1 MNKLAICWA
10 DDLSS
15 SGKWQAWLA
24 MEEHDGMDSVSVG
37 DSHLSY
43 STNTESKSSSSSKSC
58 SSSSSIKTVSLL
70 DRLHTPSASTSH
82 KELWVEIKNNR

>member
-1 MNKLAICWA
+1 MNKLATCRA

-37 DSHLSY
+37 DRHFVL
-43 STNTESKSSSSSKSC
+43 
-58 SSSSSIKTVSLL
+58 
-70 DRLHTPSASTSH
+70 
-82 KELWVEIKNNR
+82 